1 MRRFLSFVMASA
13 IMLAGLALAAA
24 EVVRAEGIRPF
35 LLVGVGLMIGGGR
48 AYGWLM
54 SLSAHGDGG
63 DREPWKALIA
73 LPCSAE
79 IWLSAA

>member
-35 LLVGVGLMIGGGR
+35 LLVGVGLMIGGGE
-48 AYGWLM
+48 GVWLV
-54 SLSAHGDGG
+54 DEFV
-63 DREPWKALIA
+63 RPWRRR
-73 LPCSAE
+73 
-79 IWLSAA
+79 